1 MIHIESLKNYVDNT
15 EPEKLMKL
23 AIKIYRITS
32 FICKDYPEYKEWYF
46 KKQLPITLNSNA
58 RNILFVRNKEN
69 DNEIISVACL
79 KKNTEQKICTLY
91 VSDQCRG
98 LGIGTAVL
106 EESIKWLG
114 TTKPFITFAD
124 YKLELFRPMIEKY
137 SWELME
143 IVSNLYNNRVQELC
157 FNGTI
162 TKNKKETLEHQLHK
176 QLVRVLKKRC
186 GQIQKT

>member
-1 MIHIESLKNYVDNT
+1 M
-15 EPEKLMKL
+15 
-23 AIKIYRITS
+23 
-32 FICKDYPEYKEWYF
+32 
-46 KKQLPITLNSNA
+46 
-58 RNILFVRNKEN
+58 
-69 DNEIISVACL
+69 
-79 KKNTEQKICTLY
+79 
-91 VSDQCRG
+91 
-98 LGIGTAVL
+98 
-106 EESIKWLG
+106 KWLG

-143 IVSNLYNNRVQELC
+143 IVSSLYNNRAQELC

-176 QLVRVLKKRC
+176 PLVRVLKKRC